1 MDFEDAEK
9 IIEKAKTQPKKTITI
24 VIVFAIIALAIAY
37 GTTLVSEKAKQ
48 HAEPSI
54 PAQKAQSETAS
65 TPDKK
70 TSNKAANG
78 TSSIEQHTKGDQSPA
93 VVSDGDVE
101 IKYGSDK

>member
-1 MDFEDAEK
+1 MDFDNAEK
-9 IIEKAKTQPKKTITI
+9 IIDKAKTQPKKTIMI
-24 VIVFAIIALAIAY
+24 VIVFAIIALAVAY
-37 GTTLVSEKAKQ
+37 GTTFVSKKAEQ

-54 PAQKAQSETAS
+54 PAQKNQSE
-65 TPDKK
+65 
-70 TSNKAANG
+70 